1 MATFDC
7 PNSDGGNCYAPEATV
22 AIFHGEISIVSNTVA
37 EMIGSTRTDPML
49 LSEDFQT
56 IMTSAYDFVSTH
68 RGTTQLTGDFMRQHP
83 QLAGQDGVI
92 ATCSCG
98 DTWVV

>member
-1 MATFDC
+1 MARFAC
-7 PNSDGGNCYAPEATV
+7 PNTDGGDCYAPDATV

-37 EMIGSTRTDPML
+37 EMIGSTRADPILLTD
-49 LSEDFQT
+49 SFET
-56 IMTSAYDFVSTH
+56 IMTSAYDFMTTH
-68 RGTTQLTGDFMRQHP
+68 RGTTQLTGDFTSRHP